1 MLQCVLDFHT
11 FSYKTYS
18 VVFMFE
24 IFHPQSNAGL
34 KASLTLMHMTIV
46 ILQSLNLEWQE
57 KEFIICG
64 GVYLQHRRNL
74 SHAHTHIFVA
84 LVEIVSKNGH

>member
-11 FSYKTYS
+11 FSYKTYN

-24 IFHPQSNAGL
+24 MFHPQSNAGL

-46 ILQSLNLEWQE
+46 ILQSLNLE
-57 KEFIICG
+57 
-64 GVYLQHRRNL
+64 
-74 SHAHTHIFVA
+74 
-84 LVEIVSKNGH
+84 